1 MSWVDVAQEPVSR
14 LRVRTKAVV
23 VVVDEVTG
31 RPPPLPPAMRMQR
44 LLGPEAVDLDWRTT
58 LTVGGAVVFDGHMDV
73 EGTAALER
81 YRLLVEADAAVRPE
95 RPAGYVFTVGAN
107 PARWPVRLVV
117 RLLPGP
123 AYAYQPRLPVVRG
136 QVVELAPQRP
146 PVANAVVAASEDGGA
161 TVAARCGSDERGGFS
176 LGLQGYRPSKTILIR
191 AVAPGFQ
198 PGAWRQLQ
206 PKDLQRTVRFTI
218 RR

>member
-1 MSWVDVAQEPVSR
+1 MSWFDLAHEPVSR

-23 VVVDEVTG
+23 VVVDDVTG

-44 LLGPEAVDLDWRTT
+44 LLGSEAVDLDWRTT

-73 EGTAALER
+73 EGTASLER

-95 RPAGYVFTVGAN
+95 RPGGYVFTVGAN

-136 QVVELAPQRP
+136 RVVELADQRP
-146 PVANAVVAASEDGGA
+146 PVADAVVAASEDGGA
-161 TVAARCGSDERGGFS
+161 TVAARCASDDRGGFG
-176 LGLQGYRPSKTILIR
+176 LGLPGYRPSKTIVIR
-191 AVAPGFQ
+191 AAAPGFL
-198 PGAWRQLQ
+198 PAAWRQLR
-206 PKDLQRTVRFTI
+206 PNDLQRPVRLTVR
-218 RR
+218 R